1 MEIQEIRRKRLR
13 QLIADRFEGSQSK
26 LVEATG
32 ENQGEISALLRSK
45 SFGEKKARKLEQ
57 KADLP
62 AGWLDALEDVEEV
75 EEETRPDRGPTLVPV
90 RTAEKALVSLV
101 WVDQEELGLLTAFRQ
116 ATELGRSTIMVAADV
131 AEKCS
136 TALLSHQS

>member
-1 MEIQEIRRKRLR
+1 MEIQDIRRKRLR
-13 QLIADRFEGSQSK
+13 QLIADRYEGSQSK

-32 ENQGEISALLRSK
+32 ENQGEISSLLRNK

-62 AGWLDALEDVEEV
+62 VGWLDALDEPGEAEG
-75 EEETRPDRGPTLVPV
+75 ETRTDRGPALVPV

-116 ATELGRSTIMVAADV
+116 ATELGRSTIIVAAEV